1 MDDVISHVGSPYLL
15 LINAEERLFFPRRQ
29 RLRPHSG
36 AFAGAGVGEAEGNEI
51 VSLSPMRGHRRW
63 RLGGGG

>member
-1 MDDVISHVGSPYLL
+1 MDGVVSHVGSTYLL

-51 VSLSPMRGHRRW
+51 VHYLQFISSPLSRE
-63 RLGGGG
+63 